1 MKNFHIIFILLL
13 GFYLMPSHVFACG
26 NKSEKHSS
34 KTEMSSKTEKKDCC
48 ESSSESKNKRHNSCG
63 GKCKHSKCICA
74 ASCSGFSA
82 FFAVS
87 LKFNRYVFSNEKQK
101 FYSSETFISSGFS
114 SLWLIPKI
122 G

>member
-1 MKNFHIIFILLL
+1 MKNFHFLLILLL
-13 GFYLMPSHVFACG
+13 GFFLIPSHVFACG

-34 KTEMSSKTEKKDCC
+34 KTEMSDKKEKKDCC
-48 ESSSESKNKRHNSCG
+48 ESSSHSKNKSHNSCG
-63 GKCKHSKCICA
+63 GKCKHSKCICT

-82 FFAVS
+82 FFAVA
-87 LKFNRYVFSNEKQK
+87 LQFNHYNFSNEKQK
-101 FYSSETFISSGFS
+101 FHCSETFISSGYS

>member
-1 MKNFHIIFILLL
+1 MKNFHFLVILLL
-13 GFYLMPSHVFACG
+13 GFFLIPSHSFACE

-34 KTEMSSKTEKKDCC
+34 KTEMSSKIEKKDCC
-48 ESSSESKNKRHNSCG
+48 DTNSHSKGKNHNSCG
-63 GKCKHSKCICA
+63 GKCKHSKCICT

-82 FFAVS
+82 FFSVA
-87 LKFNRYVFSNEKQK
+87 LKLNYYDFSNEKQK
-101 FYSSETFISSGFS
+101 FHSSETSISSGFF